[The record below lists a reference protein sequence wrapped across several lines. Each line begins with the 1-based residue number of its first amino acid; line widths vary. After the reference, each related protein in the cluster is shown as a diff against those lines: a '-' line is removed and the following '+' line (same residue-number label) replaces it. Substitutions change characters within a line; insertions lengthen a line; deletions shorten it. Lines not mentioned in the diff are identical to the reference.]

1 MTNENIKL
9 SKVKKSCRTVCTV
22 STILGVICAVG
33 AVILLGLTIFAF
45 NSGSLISSTLK
56 NSGFIDIPS
65 VNQQYYGDDPA
76 LMEKMALDETTFF
89 DSIAKSVGLFTLVK
103 TIPCIVLTI
112 VFFAIRATFITI
124 EKQDNPFTGKVISRL
139 TTLLVIASVVI
150 GISTGIVYG
159 IMMGFFTY
167 VFYTIMDYGRILQI
181 QSDETL

>member
-1 MTNENIKL
+1 MHRQHHIGSHL
-9 SKVKKSCRTVCTV
+9 RCR
-22 STILGVICAVG
+22 SSDPSWSYDIRLQ
-33 AVILLGLTIFAF
+33 LRKPYIFYLEEQRLYRHSF
-45 NSGSLISSTLK
+45 R
-56 NSGFIDIPS
+56 
-65 VNQQYYGDDPA
+65 NQQYYGDDPA

-167 VFYTIMDYGRILQI
+167 VFYTIMDYGRVLQI